1 MPKRALELLRKSKP
15 SSATLAVAQRIR
27 GLWAI
32 GNFMNGRLH
41 GIRIIDWTI
50 WQQGPVATA
59 MLADMGAEVIKIE
72 ERGKGDPGR
81 AVMSMGG
88 ASATAKSGTNY
99 YFEANNRHKQSI
111 TLDLRKPEAREIVY
125 KLAAK
130 SDVFVQNFRKGVAE
144 RLGLGYQD
152 LRAHNPKIIY
162 ANSTGYGP
170 YGPDSNEP
178 SFDYMAQARS
188 GLMNIACLRTE
199 EPIYLTGGIADQM
212 GAIMLA
218 YGVMTALVARERT
231 GIGQE
236 IHASHLGS
244 MIALQGLNVSMRTI
258 LGKEMPRAP
267 RDDAYNPLWNHYRC
281 ADGSWI
287 CLGMLQTDRY
297 WKDFCHALG
306 IPELIDDERFRDMR
320 ARTRN
325 HRELVAILDRVFATK
340 SRAEWLKILK
350 EGGDFIYTIVNTI
363 SDLPDDPQ
371 VIANQY
377 IVDYDHPT
385 IGPTRLVG
393 VPVILTETP
402 GNPRGRAPELGEH
415 TETVLTQLLGYSW
428 DEVARLHEAEVI

>member
-1 MPKRALELLRKSKP
+1 MSGALE
-15 SSATLAVAQRIR
+15 
-27 GLWAI
+27 
-32 GNFMNGRLH
+32 

-50 WQQGPVATA
+50 WQQGPVATT

-99 YFEANNRHKQSI
+99 YFEANNRHKRSI
-111 TLDLRKPEAREIVY
+111 TLDLTKPEAREIVY
-125 KLAAK
+125 RLAEK

-144 RLGLGYQD
+144 RLGLGYRD
-152 LRAHNPKIIY
+152 LRACNAKIIY

-170 YGPDSNEP
+170 DGPDSGEP

-188 GLMNIACLRTE
+188 GLMNIACLRTD
-199 EPIYLTGGIADQM
+199 EPIYLTGGVADQM

-218 YGVMTALVARERT
+218 YGVMTALVARERQ
-231 GIGQE
+231 GVGQE
-236 IHASHLGS
+236 LHASHLGS

-281 ADGSWI
+281 ADGSWL

-306 IPELIDDERFRDMR
+306 ISELVDDERFKDMR
-320 ARTRN
+320 ARTKN
-325 HRELVAILDRVFATK
+325 HRELVAILDSIFLTK
-340 SRAEWLKILK
+340 SRPEWMKIFK
-350 EGGDFIYTIVNTI
+350 EGGDFIYTIVNKI

-371 VIANQY
+371 VIANRY
-377 IVDYDHPT
+377 VVDYEHPT
-385 IGPTRLVG
+385 IGQTRLVG
-393 VPVILTETP
+393 VPVILEQTP
-402 GNPRGRAPELGEH
+402 GDPRGRAPELGEH
-415 TETVLTQLLGYSW
+415 TESILTELLGYSW
-428 DEVARLHEAEVI
+428 DDVAMLQERGVI